1 MSAALSVAAITVHQK
16 KVMFLALLSFLA
28 LC

>member
-1 MSAALSVAAITVHQK
+1 MSAALSIAALTDHQRK
-16 KVMFLALLSFLA
+16 IVFLALLSFLA